1 MRGGIV
7 HNGFMELDPD
17 ICYHAVTS
25 RDPRFDGRFFV
36 GVTST
41 RIYCRPICRVKIPMQ
56 KNCRFYRSAAA
67 AEAAG
72 FRPCLRCR
80 PELAPGNASVDANA
94 RLAQAAVHL
103 MENEALN
110 GGGIAQLASRLGVT
124 DRHLRRVFESEF
136 GVPPIAFL
144 QTQRLLLAKHLLVD
158 TRLPVTEVALASG
171 FHSVRRFNALLKERY
186 RCTPRRLRVATAQ
199 FDRPDALLF
208 KLAYRPPY
216 DWAAMVRFLAD
227 RAIEGVEVV
236 EENHYRRSVRLLHS
250 GKQHQGW
257 IDITPALRGS
267 AFKVNISTSLAKVI
281 PVILSRVR
289 QFMDLSCNPAEIAE
303 VLGPLATKNQGLRI
317 PGTLDGFE
325 LGVRAVLGQQ
335 ITVRAARTL
344 IGRFAGKFGDRVQT
358 PFTTVNTLFPVP
370 EQVLAHPVRSIV
382 ELGVVTA
389 RAEAIYAFAKALAD
403 GSIDLRPGAEVEATL
418 AKLKALPGFGEW
430 TAQYIA
436 MRALAWPDAFVHP
449 DNAVL
454 KALGESSPKQ
464 ARSLSENWRPWRAYA
479 VMHLW
484 HSLR

>member
-1 MRGGIV
+1 M
-7 HNGFMELDPD
+7 
-17 ICYHAVTS
+17 
-25 RDPRFDGRFFV
+25 
-36 GVTST
+36 
-41 RIYCRPICRVKIPMQ
+41 
-56 KNCRFYRSAAA
+56 
-67 AEAAG
+67 
-72 FRPCLRCR
+72 
-80 PELAPGNASVDANA
+80 
-94 RLAQAAVHL
+94 
-103 MENEALN
+103 
-110 GGGIAQLASRLGVT
+110 
-124 DRHLRRVFESEF
+124 
-136 GVPPIAFL
+136 
-144 QTQRLLLAKHLLVD
+144 
-158 TRLPVTEVALASG
+158 
-171 FHSVRRFNALLKERY
+171 
-186 RCTPRRLRVATAQ
+186 
-199 FDRPDALLF
+199 
-208 KLAYRPPY
+208 
-216 DWAAMVRFLAD
+216 
-227 RAIEGVEVV
+227 
-236 EENHYRRSVRLLHS
+236 HS

-281 PVILSRVR
+281 PVILSKVR

-344 IGRFAGKFGDRVQT
+344 IGRFAGRFGDRVET